1 MARPFC
7 AGFPDD
13 WRSRSLVI
21 LSWFPTLASAL
32 DAFPPDDLSDWYEMA
47 RDLATATQ
55 TQES

>member
-1 MARPFC
+1 M
-7 AGFPDD
+7 
-13 WRSRSLVI
+13 I